1 MLIIPA
7 IDLKDG
13 LVVRLVQGKGAEKVY
28 SRDPLAT
35 ARHWVRQGA
44 RLIHLVDLNGAIQG
58 LPKNLKVVKQI
69 AQNIDI
75 PVEFGGGLRS
85 IEMIRKVLGFGV
97 RRVVLGTKAIGDQG
111 FLQRVAREFREKVIV
126 SIDAKNDILM
136 TKGWRSSGRKIR
148 TSQFA
153 ASLENNGFREVIYT
167 DISKDGTLRGPS
179 IRELKKLLKIS
190 TMKVIASGGVS
201 SLQDLRRLKALEKE
215 GLTGVIV
222 GKALYEGKFT
232 LSAALKIGGAKKG
245 EVICI

>member
-13 LVVRLVQGKGAEKVY
+13 LVVRLVQGKGEEKVY
-28 SRDPLAT
+28 SQDPLKT
-35 ARHWVRQGA
+35 ARHWVSQGA
-44 RLIHLVDLNGAIQG
+44 RLIHLVDLDGAIQG
-58 LPKNLKVVKQI
+58 VPKNLKIVKQI
-69 AQNIDI
+69 AKNIDI
-75 PVEFGGGLRS
+75 PVQFGGGLRS

-97 RRVVLGTKAIGDQG
+97 RRVVLGTRAIGDQA
-111 FLQRVAREFREKVIV
+111 FLEKAAREFRGKVIV

-136 TKGWRSSGRKIR
+136 TRGWKSSGPKIR
-148 TSQFA
+148 TSEFA

-167 DISKDGTLRGPS
+167 DISKDGTLKGPS

-201 SLQDLRRLKALEKE
+201 CLQDLRRLKALERK
-215 GLTGVIV
+215 GLAGVIV

-232 LSAALKIGGAKKG
+232 LGAALKIGRT
-245 EVICI
+245 